1 MTIQDVFD
9 RLRPIE
15 KAARELI
22 RDTGFDPDEGLG
34 DKVRHLPDSCEDAF
48 LRDKAEG
55 ILESLEDVSSEI
67 SYLRKPLHGEHTL
80 RKFPNGRYG
89 YTGGNQAVREFT
101 CGDCLEAK
109 IRDRY
114 GNLRWITSSIEHDGT
129 DYFLVGSLG
138 APLSGLTVR
147 ERW

>member
-15 KAARELI
+15 KAAGKLI
-22 RDTGFDPDEGLG
+22 RDTGFDPDDGLSG
-34 DKVRHLPDSCEDAF
+34 KVRHLPDACEDAF

-55 ILESLEDVSSEI
+55 ILGSLEDAIREI
-67 SYLRKPLHGEHTL
+67 CYLRKPLHGEHTL
-80 RKFPNGRYG
+80 RKLPNGRYG
-89 YTGGNQAVREFT
+89 YTGRGQAVREFT

-109 IRDRY
+109 IRDRD
-114 GNLRWITSSIEHDGT
+114 GNFRWITSSIEHDGL
-129 DYFLVGSLG
+129 DYFLVGAMG
-138 APLSGLTVR
+138 APLNGLTVR